1 MSYVLGWHAWYEEGA
16 EYSSLDIP
24 FNKLP
29 QTGFQIAM
37 LYFIDGTRR
46 TLHGNDRYFFFD
58 NGSPDGVF
66 AQTDDPAAEIALRYP
81 GAYIIEGTLLP
92 DAVFAAISKLAGRRK
107 EP

>member
-24 FNKLP
+24 FTKLP
-29 QTGFQIAM
+29 QTGFQIVM
-37 LYFIDGTRR
+37 LYFKDGTRR
-46 TLHGNDRYFFFD
+46 TIHGNDRYFFFD
-58 NGSPDGVF
+58 NGSEDGVF
-66 AQTDDPAAEIALRYP
+66 AQTDDSAAEIAIRYP

-92 DAVFAAISKLAGRRK
+92 DAVFAAISKLASRRK